1 MLKPVYPF
9 PTRIF
14 ERYGYKL
21 VVIDL
26 PKLKFLPTCLSRL
39 VTYVQ
44 EQAGRFIMDWEAI
57 GEVILDWEFPSGT
70 AIAPQF
76 SRENWRLY
84 MVGLPTELINDV
96 AKFITDYL
104 TSDKCTQL
112 LDRSNINFTPPKP
125 QATSGKRPSKKS

>member
-1 MLKPVYPF
+1 MLKPVYPY

-26 PKLKFLPTCLSRL
+26 PKLKFLPTGLARL

-44 EQAGRFIMDWEAI
+44 EQSGKFVMDWEAI
-57 GEVILDWEFPSGT
+57 GELVLDWEFPNPDT
-70 AIAPQF
+70 TPPF

-96 AKFITDYL
+96 ARFITNYL
-104 TSDKCTQL
+104 TSEECAKL
-112 LDRSNINFTPPKP
+112 LSRSDINFTPPNQ
-125 QATSGKRPSKKS
+125 QATSGKRQSKKS